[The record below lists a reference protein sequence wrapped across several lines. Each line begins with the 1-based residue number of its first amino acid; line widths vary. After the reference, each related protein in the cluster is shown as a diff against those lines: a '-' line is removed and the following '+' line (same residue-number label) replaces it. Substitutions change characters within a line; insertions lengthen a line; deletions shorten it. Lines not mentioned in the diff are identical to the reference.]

1 MCIPKRTWH
10 MSVQRK
16 KRMVGYFYLDK
27 TGLPPQDIP
36 HCPPCEYLIDNPLP
50 ARVAHVGRTDADG
63 AVTHSWSRNLDPAA
77 GEDINNNTAAARHGA
92 NAIIDGTNFSTFLLM
107 RHWQSQRNNKT

>member
-1 MCIPKRTWH
+1 

-50 ARVAHVGRTDADG
+50 ARVAHVGRTDAGG

-77 GEDINNNTAAARHGA
+77 GEDINNNTAAAHPGA
-92 NAIIDGTNFSTFLLM
+92 NAIIDGTNRFLVTPAPSGSGPL
-107 RHWQSQRNNKT
+107 HLASLLPYTINA